1 MSSLPPTSPVKGHT
15 RTSSTDERRVSVPRR
30 RTKGPLDLG
39 DPPFKDHPPP
49 TPPAAAAISPP
60 TSPTVP
66 KQQMSSGL
74 FDMHPPTISRDFSYL
89 LHPQNFHPL
98 PQHTIP
104 AAFRTSAH
112 QPTASTSLHTLLST
126 GHFRAAA
133 ITAANQLTNSTS
145 PTPLTAEE
153 IFKLWYIRLSSL
165 MLIGS
170 TSTAAQEIKVFSDLG
185 SNFYRD
191 SRGGHLVPWGLRVL
205 AVRLQAIGV
214 SDWRRSIALYYELAR
229 EARSEILKR
238 EAKPDSPE
246 HNAEEI
252 ALWRGRLRDLGIRVA
267 SALVEMGDLAAASR
281 HLEGLR
287 VSADDHELKAVLC
300 LLYVRIGN
308 LAAAKQALPAA
319 CGEDVHERILCAL
332 ILMGEA
338 KWAEAAAAWKEISD
352 TKTIGEGGDMAS
364 NNLAVCLLYMGDLKE
379 ARGVLESLIDSGTS
393 FTGLT
398 FNLSTIYELCSDNS
412 KMLKASLAE
421 RVAAQGKEMT
431 SASFK
436 M

>member
-15 RTSSTDERRVSVPRR
+15 RASSTDERRVSVPRR

-49 TPPAAAAISPP
+49 TSPASLTA
-60 TSPTVP
+60 P

-112 QPTASTSLHTLLST
+112 QPTASTSLPTLLST

-145 PTPLTAEE
+145 PTPLATEE
-153 IFKLWYIRLSSL
+153 IFEFWYIRLSSL

-191 SRGGHLVPWGLRVL
+191 ARGGHLVPWELRVL
-205 AVRLQAIGV
+205 AVRLQAIG
-214 SDWRRSIALYYELAR
+214 
-229 EARSEILKR
+229 
-238 EAKPDSPE
+238 
-246 HNAEEI
+246 
-252 ALWRGRLRDLGIRVA
+252 GI
-267 SALVEMGDLAAASR
+267 
-281 HLEGLR
+281 
-287 VSADDHELKAVLC
+287 LC

-308 LAAAKQALPAA
+308 LAAAKKVLPAVG
-319 CGEDVHERILCAL
+319 GEDTCERILSAL

-338 KWAEAAAAWKEISD
+338 KWAEAAVAWREISG
-352 TKTIGEGGDMAS
+352 TKRIERSGDMAS

-379 ARGVLESLIDSGTS
+379 ARSVLESLIDSGTS

-412 KMLKASLAE
+412 KVLKASLAE

-431 SASFK
+431 GASFK

>member
-15 RTSSTDERRVSVPRR
+15 RASSTDERRVSVPRR

-39 DPPFKDHPPP
+39 DPPFKDHPL
-49 TPPAAAAISPP
+49 P
-60 TSPTVP
+60 TSPTAAPIFSPASPTAP

-74 FDMHPPTISRDFSYL
+74 FDMYPPTISRDFSYL

-133 ITAANQLTNSTS
+133 ITAANQLTNPTS
-145 PTPLTAEE
+145 PTPLTTEE
-153 IFKLWYIRLSSL
+153 IFELWYIRLSSL
-165 MLIGS
+165 ILIGS

-191 SRGGHLVPWGLRVL
+191 ARGGHLAPWELRVL

-229 EARSEILKR
+229 EARGEILKR

-246 HNAEEI
+246 HSVEEI
-252 ALWRGRLRDLGIRVA
+252 SLWRGRLRDLGIRVA
-267 SALVEMGDLAAASR
+267 SALVEMGDMAAASR
-281 HLEGLR
+281 HLEGFR
-287 VSADDHELKAVLC
+287 VSADDHELKAILC

-308 LAAAKQALPAA
+308 LAAAKKVLPAVG
-319 CGEDVHERILCAL
+319 GEDICERILSTL

-338 KWAEAAAAWKEISD
+338 KWEEAAVAWGEISG
-352 TKTIGEGGDMAS
+352 TRGIEEGGDMAS

-379 ARGVLESLIDSGTS
+379 ARSVLESLIDNGTS

-412 KMLKASLAE
+412 KVLKASLAE
-421 RVAAQGKEMT
+421 RIAAQGKEMT
-431 SASFK
+431 GASFK